1 MAIFGHYP
9 IIMPSAKTQILND
22 AGIRKTLKR
31 LAYQVYE
38 RNSDEK
44 EIVIVGIAGR
54 GAMIAEMIVKEL
66 TEICKI
72 KIHLNEIIFNRENPS
87 RQSTRLKKE
96 INLNDKCVIVVDDVL
111 NTGKTFM
118 YAMLPFIETNPKRIQ
133 TLVLVD
139 RNHKAFPISA
149 DYIGISLS
157 TTLQEHVEVNI
168 EKNKVNVFLK

>member
-1 MAIFGHYP
+1 
-9 IIMPSAKTQILND
+9 MPSAKIQILND
-22 AGIRKTLKR
+22 AGVRKTLKR

-54 GAMIAEMIVKEL
+54 GAMIAEMLLQEL
-66 TEICKI
+66 SEICKI
-72 KIHLNEIIFNRENPS
+72 KILLNEILFNQKNPS
-87 RQSTRLKKE
+87 RQTTQLSKE
-96 INLNDKCVIVVDDVL
+96 MNLNDKCVVVVDDVL

-118 YAMLPFIETNPKRIQ
+118 YAMLPFIETKPKRIQ

-157 TTLQEHVEVNI
+157 TTLQEHVEVSI